1 MGKYITEAQLLK
13 IMYSKSLYRFLKD
26 FWNTCDS
33 SNFKGSLLTEYMCEC
48 FMYSVRNFVPK
59 INKEDWATEEQ
70 INKVIQE
77 ITTKGIVYSSNYYY
91 KDKKVIAVLDKS
103 NYKKFKEPK
112 GFFNAINY
120 SFMEE
125 WLTDDKIYGEQKKGY
140 ERKTVIKKLT
150 PEDVS
155 EFVIHNF
162 FEEAKNKLN
171 HNINLPPSHCKSKTL
186 NVMAGDWL
194 FSMSGIKLVSLSH
207 TGSLAT
213 DFNSQRQRVIRS
225 DLWKKVY
232 PDLKIIKDTSE
243 SLIGNHYG
251 ELYSQPFLSM
261 TGKHMDIAILDD
273 LVDAHDTVKLG
284 EHLNNAK
291 AFMQHTLPSRKSDPS
306 KSVIWNVMQRLGA
319 SDITGWIAE
328 NQSTEWTKTIM
339 SAKAKEKEIYI
350 FPISGKVWVRDVRN
364 ECELI
369 LGKSGNVLEY
379 KNESLKIVGD
389 YLWSEQFGDYSGIEC
404 SVGKAVFNTQY
415 QQDPANSDKSI
426 IKKEDIQYA
435 DIEDFDF
442 FTQTYASHDLP
453 FKGGDENDLHGSIIA
468 FSRDGKLYIDDM
480 DERHRSYKEQKE
492 YISAIADAYPG
503 VLQVVEDKANGPAVI
518 DDLRDLLNGNLI
530 PFNPGTNDKIK
541 RLEIAQVYMKD
552 IYFLRHGGQTR
563 EMCGQ
568 LIQRL
573 LDFPF
578 VRYKD
583 IVDAFSMLLIYY
595 FVDNQYSV
603 FYSSLSDD
611 NVIQTTKTSI
621 DNNGKYLVTLVNN
634 QIIRYNTIDGA
645 VLKYGDI
652 WKFIKVAVSY
662 SDNSFIVI
670 DSKTLRANPQSA
682 TIFMKEWFKGTRL
695 IYDPVGNLEGVI
707 KLAKLQPCPQTEQS
721 EFILLMQSGLAKG
734 NLKFLNT
741 QSEVL
746 SDLKQVRW
754 NKELMAKGERVID
767 YTNNYSVLLTG
778 IVSATRGKLPF

>member
-1 MGKYITEAQLLK
+1 MGRITEAQLLK

-48 FMYSVRNFVPK
+48 FMYSVRGFVPK
-59 INKEDWATEEQ
+59 KNKEDWISEEKLQ
-70 INKVIQE
+70 EIISKIQE
-77 ITTKGIVYSSNYYY
+77 KGLIYSTNYYY
-91 KDKKVIAVLDKS
+91 KDRKVIAVLDKY
-103 NYKKFKEPK
+103 NYKNYKAPKEPY
-112 GFFNAINY
+112 NAINY

-125 WLTDDKIYGEQKKGY
+125 WLTDDSVYGEQQAGF
-140 ERKTVIKKLT
+140 ERKTVIKYLT
-150 PEDVS
+150 PGDIQ
-155 EFVIHNF
+155 EFIIHNF
-162 FEEAKNKLN
+162 YEDAKDKLN

-194 FSMSGIKLVSLSH
+194 FSMSGVKLVSLSH

-213 DFNSQRQRVIRS
+213 DFNAQRQRVIRS

-232 PDLKIIKDTSE
+232 PDLKIIKDTSD

-291 AFMQHTLPSRKSDPS
+291 AFMQHTLPSRKSDPG
-306 KSVIWNVMQRLGA
+306 KSIIWNVMQRLGA
-319 SDITGWIAE
+319 SDITGWIKE
-328 NQSTEWTKTIM
+328 NQNSEWSQTVM
-339 SAKAKEKEIYI
+339 PAKAKEKEIYI
-350 FPISGKVWVRDVRN
+350 FPISGKIWVRDVRN
-364 ECELI
+364 ECKLI
-369 LGKSGNVLEY
+369 LDDNGNVIDY
-379 KNESLKIVGD
+379 GQDSLTSVGD
-389 YLWSEQFGDYSGIEC
+389 YLWSEQFGDYSGIER

-415 QQDPANSDKSI
+415 EQDPASSDKSI

-435 DIEDFDF
+435 DAEEFEF

-453 FKGGDENDLHGSIIA
+453 FKGGDENDLHGCVIA
-468 FSRDGKLYIDDM
+468 FSRNGKLYIDDM
-480 DERHRSYKEQKE
+480 DERHRSYREQKE
-492 YISAIADAYPG
+492 WISAIADAYPG

-530 PFNPGTNDKIK
+530 PFNPGTDDKIK

-552 IYFLRHGGQTR
+552 VYFLRHGGQTR

-583 IVDAFSMLLIYY
+583 IVDSFSMLLLYF

-603 FYSSLSDD
+603 FYSSMSDD
-611 NVIQTTKTSI
+611 NIIQTEKVVS
-621 DNNGKYLVTLVNN
+621 DNNGKYLVTLQNGQLV
-634 QIIRYNTIDGA
+634 RYNTIDGA

-652 WKFIKVAVSY
+652 WKFIKVAITY
-662 SDNSFIVI
+662 SDNSFTVI

-682 TIFMKEWFKGTRL
+682 TDFMKDWFKGTRL
-695 IYDPVGNLEGVI
+695 IYDPVGNLEGII
-707 KLAKLQPCPQTEQS
+707 KLAKLQPCPQSDQN

-741 QSEVL
+741 QSEVI

-754 NKELMAKGERVID
+754 NKELMARGEKIID